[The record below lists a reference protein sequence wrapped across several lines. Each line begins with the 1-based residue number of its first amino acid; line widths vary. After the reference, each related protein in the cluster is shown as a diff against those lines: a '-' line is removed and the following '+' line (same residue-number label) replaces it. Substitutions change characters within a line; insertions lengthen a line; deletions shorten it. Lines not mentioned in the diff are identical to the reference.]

1 MSKKNIGPETW
12 RWRLAKAGKTALEFY
27 GISGVHNTRMSQYM
41 NGKIQP
47 NPETV
52 EQVERALKKLGV

>member
-27 GISGVHNTRMSQYM
+27 EISGIHNTRFSQYV

-47 NPETV
+47 NQETIDQI
-52 EQVERALKKLGV
+52 ESALKKLGV